1 LTLTVKQVIINL
13 ITNNKTKEMVKNF
26 KKTEMKQKEP
36 KLKAPAKW
44 STKTK
49 NVVPVKKHVKTK
61 KVTLV
66 EYERN
71 NRKVSIKG
79 EGKHVRLPILM
90 DLFSSR
96 LIWLAG
102 LIGLLVALPTTSLGP
117 TLIKFFKGF
126 F

>member
-1 LTLTVKQVIINL
+1 MK
-13 ITNNKTKEMVKNF
+13 KKND
-26 KKTEMKQKEP
+26 
-36 KLKAPAKW
+36 KLKSPAKW
-44 STKTK
+44 NTKVKTNVSVKKQVKPK
-49 NVVPVKKHVKTK
+49 NVNH
-61 KVTLV
+61 V

-96 LIWLAG
+96 LILLVG
-102 LIGLLVALPTTSLGP
+102 LIGLLVLLPTTSLGP
-117 TLIKFFKGF
+117 MVIKFFKGF